1 MLRSFPPILQ
11 NKGELMTLQYRVQ
24 NPVTDQIVQT
34 FKSATDTEIEA
45 SLSLANSAFRE
56 WSARDIG
63 ARAKVAAR
71 VADLFEDRK
80 TELANIAAEEMGKP
94 ISEGIEEAEYAA
106 AIIRYYADNGPG
118 FVADQE
124 IHTESNGTAI
134 IRRLPIG
141 PLLGVMPWNF
151 PYYQIAR
158 FAGPNLVLGNTILL
172 KDAEICPLSALAVQ
186 QIMDDAGVPKGVYN
200 NIFATH
206 EQVARII
213 ADQRV
218 QGVSLTGSER
228 AGSIIGALAGKHLK
242 KAVLELGGSDPYVIL
257 DSKDVRAAARL
268 AWSTRMYNTGQA
280 CNSNKRMIVME
291 DIYDEFVDELV
302 NLAKTSQAATPHEEG
317 EFTYSPLSSREA
329 AETLHAQI
337 QRAIDAGAVLRA
349 GGELSAEGAYLSP
362 AVLTDIPVGSDV
374 YYEELFGPV
383 AIVYKVGS
391 DEEAIE
397 LANNTQFGL
406 GGTVFS
412 EDNERASAVSR
423 RLEVGMANVNTPAGE
438 GAELPFGGVKRSG
451 YGREL
456 GPLGMDEFVNKQL
469 FYVESSTN

>member
-1 MLRSFPPILQ
+1 
-11 NKGELMTLQYRVQ
+11 
-24 NPVTDQIVQT
+24 
-34 FKSATDTEIEA
+34 
-45 SLSLANSAFRE
+45 
-56 WSARDIG
+56 
-63 ARAKVAAR
+63 
-71 VADLFEDRK
+71 
-80 TELANIAAEEMGKP
+80 
-94 ISEGIEEAEYAA
+94 
-106 AIIRYYADNGPG
+106 
-118 FVADQE
+118 
-124 IHTESNGTAI
+124 
-134 IRRLPIG
+134 
-141 PLLGVMPWNF
+141 
-151 PYYQIAR
+151 
-158 FAGPNLVLGNTILL
+158 
-172 KDAEICPLSALAVQ
+172 
-186 QIMDDAGVPKGVYN
+186 
-200 NIFATH
+200 
-206 EQVARII
+206 
-213 ADQRV
+213 
-218 QGVSLTGSER
+218 
-228 AGSIIGALAGKHLK
+228 
-242 KAVLELGGSDPYVIL
+242 
-257 DSKDVRAAARL
+257 
-268 AWSTRMYNTGQA
+268 
-280 CNSNKRMIVME
+280 MIVME

-456 GPLGMDEFVNKQL
+456 GPLGMDEFVNKQI
-469 FYVESSTN
+469 FYVESSAK